1 MPSIEHY
8 VQKMKKKK
16 FVQIDVSSVL
26 LRLVG
31 RSRAFVEF
39 GEFKCV
45 LVFACVCVYI
55 FNGVIY
61 ARTCW

>member
-8 VQKMKKKK
+8 VQKKKKKK

-31 RSRAFVEF
+31 RRRAFVEF
-39 GEFKCV
+39 GEIQVCPRV
-45 LVFACVCVYI
+45 CVCVH
-55 FNGVIY
+55 F
-61 ARTCW
+61 